1 MLVHFLLK
9 SISKAH
15 PKETNLRQKSPSGE
29 ADIYKNKKKRNV
41 STFLKVDFKIKLT
54 YLHPRLFIGIFLIL
68 FSLFYLVWNYL
79 YASEKK
85 KIFFNFK

>member
-29 ADIYKNKKKRNV
+29 ADTYKK
-41 STFLKVDFKIKLT
+41 
-54 YLHPRLFIGIFLIL
+54 
-68 FSLFYLVWNYL
+68 
-79 YASEKK
+79 
-85 KIFFNFK
+85 